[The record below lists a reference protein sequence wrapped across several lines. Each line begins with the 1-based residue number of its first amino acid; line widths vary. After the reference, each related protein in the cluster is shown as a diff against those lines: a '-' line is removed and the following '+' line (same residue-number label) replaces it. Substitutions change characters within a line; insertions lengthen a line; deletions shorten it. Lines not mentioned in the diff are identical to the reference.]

1 MDSII
6 NSIVSIY
13 LADYLEINLEK
24 TKTSILSGT
33 VELSG
38 VKFKRNLFATL
49 NLPYLELE
57 DGFIGKIKIKLSLPR
72 FYLNPIILIIDKIY
86 IKVRPKDVNK
96 ISEDDIIN
104 SYEVYKQK
112 KLKEFEELMNIKFS
126 VLFEEDQKSANKK
139 NGMYKMVENIVNNIH
154 IDIGKIVIIFDDCI
168 SSPENPFTL
177 GITLEKLYIESTSKD
192 FKKLKD
198 EDKSSI
204 FKYKKLSLKN
214 LNIFLDKIKPE
225 DIIIDEK
232 KRRNNSLS

>member
-104 SYEVYKQK
+104 TYEVYKQK

-139 NGMYKMVENIVNNIH
+139 NGMYKMVEMN
-154 IDIGKIVIIFDDCI
+154 
-168 SSPENPFTL
+168 
-177 GITLEKLYIESTSKD
+177 
-192 FKKLKD
+192 
-198 EDKSSI
+198 
-204 FKYKKLSLKN
+204 
-214 LNIFLDKIKPE
+214 
-225 DIIIDEK
+225 
-232 KRRNNSLS
+232 